1 LNTRKQKTVI
11 KIDPELREK
20 VPPGSRLLRISK
32 LADVVVSQSLL
43 NADVVLKIAREKTS
57 EQ

>member
-11 KIDPELREK
+11 KIDPKLREK
-20 VPPGSRLLRISK
+20 VLPGSRLLRISK

-43 NADVVLKIAREKTS
+43 NADVVLK
-57 EQ
+57 